1 MSNGVNDGPNFPS
14 TNPTRTHASSVDR
27 SPDRLHDKQRAST
40 GKGGH
45 DDATTR
51 QKTKFGK
58 FMDDVGDAAL
68 QTVST
73 VAPVVPGGELLADAA
88 TGLHGLSAGAPGAL
102 SGGARADQMNK
113 MWAMQEQNQVHNM
126 QYLELQQEMQRD
138 NRHFKTMSN
147 LMKVRHD
154 TAKSAIDNMRA

>member
-14 TNPTRTHASSVDR
+14 TNPNR
-27 SPDRLHDKQRAST
+27 SADRLHDTQRTSAGT
-40 GKGGH
+40 DRT
-45 DDATTR
+45 DDTTTRR

-88 TGLHGLSAGAPGAL
+88 NGLNGLSAGAPGAL